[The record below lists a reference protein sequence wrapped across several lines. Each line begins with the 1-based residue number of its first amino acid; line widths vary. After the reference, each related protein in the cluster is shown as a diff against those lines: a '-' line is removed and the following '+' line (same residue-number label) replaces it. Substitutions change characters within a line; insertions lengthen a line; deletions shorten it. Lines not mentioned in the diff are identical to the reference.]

1 MEEMVMKWCSR
12 DGVVEGVMVV
22 VIAGVK
28 DRQVMEGGRE
38 HNFTP
43 G

>member
-12 DGVVEGVMVV
+12 DGVVEGVV